1 MEECQVARKN
11 KLLITPQE
19 ARAQEEEFK
28 VARRKMRGWSEVK
41 MQGKRRVSR

>member
-19 ARAQEEEFK
+19 SRAQEEEFK
-28 VARRKMRGWSEVK
+28 AARRKMRGMEEK
-41 MQGKRRVSR
+41 GTKRGRVAR